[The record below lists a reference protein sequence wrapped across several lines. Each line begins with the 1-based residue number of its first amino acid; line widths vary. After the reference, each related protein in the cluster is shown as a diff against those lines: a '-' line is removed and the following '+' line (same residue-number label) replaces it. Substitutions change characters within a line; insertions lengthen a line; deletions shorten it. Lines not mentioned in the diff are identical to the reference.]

1 MAGVHP
7 RRWRPVPS
15 VDVIAMTEPTSD
27 GVAPPRDARPLELG
41 AVFVLMTA
49 LTAVML
55 YPQVRHLDSVA
66 DRVDPLFS
74 IWRLA
79 WVAHQLP
86 VDPAHFYDA
95 NIFHPEPYALAY
107 SDGMPL
113 TAVVA
118 APFIWLGI
126 RTVVVYN
133 LFVLASFVLS
143 GLAMYV
149 FVRSL
154 AGNALAAVVSGVAFA
169 FYPFRFE
176 HFVHLELLSAF
187 WMPLSLWALH
197 RTLSEPAH
205 RWRMGLL
212 TGVALA
218 AQYLSGMYFGVFL
231 GAYLAVVGGG
241 LLLARGRAGVA
252 SLKPLL
258 AGALLAG
265 VLVLPTLPPYLH
277 VRQAIG
283 DRPRAAVQIYSAQP
297 SDYLAIHHPLP
308 RSGGCN
314 ERQVFPGVLIVV
326 LALVAVWPPVHPVR
340 VAYLV
345 GLAMAFELSLGSNGI
360 LYPFLYDWCLPFRGL
375 RAPARYSMLV
385 GLSLAVLAGFGAA
398 RLIEFARSR
407 LLRIALAA
415 VLCAVILA
423 EPRPPVAVEPLPI
436 VPEVYRALK
445 GRPVSAIADLPMLHA
460 VAAQYVYYS
469 TFHWLPIV
477 NGYSGALPKSYRPIH
492 FAVQSFPDDASLSA
506 LRAYGV
512 SHVVLHEEFYGD
524 REYRDVIARVE
535 RRLELVLVS
544 QSTDG
549 PFESRVYALFR

>member
-1 MAGVHP
+1 L
-7 RRWRPVPS
+7 
-15 VDVIAMTEPTSD
+15 TEPTS
-27 GVAPPRDARPLELG
+27 GSAALRKGARPLELG
-41 AVFVLMTA
+41 AVFALMTV
-49 LTAVML
+49 LTVVLL
-55 YPQVRHLDSVA
+55 YPQVRHLDRVA

-86 VDPAHFYDA
+86 LAPAHIYDA

-107 SDGMPL
+107 SDAMPL
-113 TAVVA
+113 TAVSA
-118 APFIWLGI
+118 APFLWLGVPP
-126 RTVVVYN
+126 VVVYS

-143 GLAMYV
+143 GVAMYV
-149 FVRSL
+149 FVRYLVGS
-154 AGNALAAVVSGVAFA
+154 ALAAFVSGVAFA

-197 RTLSEPAH
+197 RALNEPAR

-212 TGVALA
+212 AGVALA
-218 AQYLSGMYFGVFL
+218 AQFLSGMYFGVFL
-231 GAYLAVVGGG
+231 GAYLVVIGGG
-241 LLLARGRAGVA
+241 LLLAGGRDRVA

-265 VLVLPTLPPYLH
+265 VLVMPALPPYLH
-277 VRQAIG
+277 VRQSIG
-283 DRPRAAVQIYSAQP
+283 ERPKAAVQIYSAQP
-297 SDYLAIHHPLP
+297 SDYLAVRHPLP

-326 LALVAVWPPVHPVR
+326 LALLAVWPPVRPVR
-340 VAYLV
+340 VIYAV
-345 GLAMAFELSLGSNGI
+345 GLAAAFDLSLGSNGI
-360 LYPFLYDWCLPFRGL
+360 MYPFLYDWCLPFRGL

-398 RLIEFARSR
+398 RLIESARSR
-407 LLRIALAA
+407 RIRVALAA
-415 VLCAVILA
+415 LLCAVILA
-423 EPRPPVAVEPLPI
+423 EPRPPVAVEPLPA
-436 VPEVYRALK
+436 VPEAYRALK
-445 GRPVSAIADLPMLHA
+445 GRPAGAIAELPMLHA
-460 VAAQYVYYS
+460 VAAQYLYYS
-469 TFHWLPIV
+469 TSHWLPMV

-492 FAVQSFPDDASLSA
+492 FAVQRFPDDDSLSA

-524 REYRDVIARVE
+524 RAYHDVIARIE
-535 RRLELVLVS
+535 GRPELVFVS

-549 PFESRVYALFR
+549 RFESRIYALFR